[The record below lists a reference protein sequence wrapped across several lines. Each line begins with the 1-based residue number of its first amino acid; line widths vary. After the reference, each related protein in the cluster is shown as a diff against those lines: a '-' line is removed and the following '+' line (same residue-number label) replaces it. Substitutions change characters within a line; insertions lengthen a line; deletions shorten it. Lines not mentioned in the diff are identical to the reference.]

1 MTILIQINFDILDT
15 FVFNKKV
22 KAPNGM
28 QIEDIV
34 RMYPDPAGN
43 FCTSSWKY
51 STTNKP
57 RLIGG
62 IYASTP
68 RSRDEVNRQP

>member
-1 MTILIQINFDILDT
+1 MTILIQINCDILNT

-28 QIEDIV
+28 HIEEII

-43 FCTSSWKY
+43 FCFSSWK
-51 STTNKP
+51 
-57 RLIGG
+57 
-62 IYASTP
+62 
-68 RSRDEVNRQP
+68 